1 MHTVDPALPLYAL
14 TEPTKFYPG
23 SPWLAGLN
31 PLQYGDSVV
40 LTAKSLGARAIEP
53 LAALPLTGSAELPLV
68 DTHTIEQAHAHGMLV
83 IRWPHN
89 DAATMHAL
97 AGSRRRRHHHRLPDR
112 LREVLQERGMP
123 LPQQYL

>member
-1 MHTVDPALPLYAL
+1 MAVESNIAAIAGSTRSAISGGQPRISSFSTV
-14 TEPTKFYPG
+14 
-23 SPWLAGLN
+23 
-31 PLQYGDSVV
+31 SVV

-68 DTHTIEQAHAHGMLV
+68 DTNTIEQAHAHGMLV
-83 IRWPHN
+83 IPWTPN
-89 DAATMHAL
+89 DPATMRAL
-97 AGSRRRRHHHRLPDR
+97 LDRGVDGIITDYPDR